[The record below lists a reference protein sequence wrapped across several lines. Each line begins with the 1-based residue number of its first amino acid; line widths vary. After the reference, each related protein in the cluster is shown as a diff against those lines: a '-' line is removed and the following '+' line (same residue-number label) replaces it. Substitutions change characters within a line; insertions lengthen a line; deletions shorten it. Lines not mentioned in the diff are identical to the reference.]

1 MRFDGKAAVVTGGGS
16 GIGKATALGYAQR
29 GGSVAI
35 LDFDHAAA
43 DLVADEV
50 RGLGGQAVA
59 IHVNVGERLEL
70 EAAIAEA
77 HDLLGRVDFLHNNA
91 YAHPK
96 GFQRVVTGE
105 IPPEHWDHAIAVGLN
120 AVFWGTRAVVPIMVA
135 QGGGAIVNTSS
146 IGGVLAAPTGA
157 AYGTIKAA
165 LIQFTKIVALEYA
178 KQNIRCNAIAPGL
191 VDTPLVANADDARRH
206 DLLRAV
212 PLGRPAATEEIANA
226 ILFLA
231 SDLASF
237 VTGECLVVDGGQT
250 VQLRT
255 PVG

>member
-1 MRFDGKAAVVTGGGS
+1 MRFDGKVAAITGSGS
-16 GIGKATALGYAQR
+16 GIGKATALGYAAR

-35 LDFDHAAA
+35 LDFDGQAAET
-43 DLVADEV
+43 VAGEV
-50 RGLGGQAVA
+50 RALGGNALA
-59 IHVNVGERLEL
+59 IQVDVGDRAAL
-70 EAAIAEA
+70 EAAIARVPIE
-77 HDLLGRVDFLHNNA
+77 LGRLDFLHNNA

-96 GFQRVVTGE
+96 GFERVPVGQ
-105 IPPEHWDHAIAVGLN
+105 IPPEHWDHAITVGLN
-120 AVFWGTRAVVPIMVA
+120 AVFWGTRAALPIMVV

-157 AYGTIKAA
+157 AYGTVKAG

-191 VDTPLVANADDARRH
+191 VDTPLIANADPARKA
-206 DLLRAV
+206 DMLRAV
-212 PLGRPAATEEIANA
+212 PLGRAAKTDEIANA

-237 VTGECLVVDGGQT
+237 VTGECLMADGGQT
-250 VQLRT
+250 CQLRT
-255 PVG
+255 PAA

>member
-1 MRFDGKAAVVTGGGS
+1 MRFDNKVAVITGGAS

-35 LDFDHAAA
+35 LDFDTAAA
-43 DLVADEV
+43 EATAAEV
-50 RGLGGQAVA
+50 RNLGGRAAA
-59 IHVNVGERLEL
+59 IHVNVGDRLQL
-70 EAAIAEA
+70 EGAIAAAQAE
-77 HDLLGRVDFLHNNA
+77 LGRIDFLHNNA

-96 GFQRVVTGE
+96 GFERVPVGE
-105 IPPEHWDHAIAVGLN
+105 IPPEHWDHAIAVGLS
-120 AVFWGTRAVVPIMVA
+120 AVFWGTRAVLPIMSG
-135 QGGGAIVNTSS
+135 QGGGTIVNTSS

-157 AYGTIKAA
+157 AYGTIKAG
-165 LIQFTKIVALEYA
+165 LIHFTRIVALEYA

-191 VDTPLVANADDARRH
+191 VDTPLVANADPARKA
-206 DLLRAV
+206 DMLRAV
-212 PLGRPAATEEIANA
+212 PLGRAAKTEEIANA

-237 VTGECLVVDGGQT
+237 VTGECLMVDGGQT

-255 PVG
+255 PAA